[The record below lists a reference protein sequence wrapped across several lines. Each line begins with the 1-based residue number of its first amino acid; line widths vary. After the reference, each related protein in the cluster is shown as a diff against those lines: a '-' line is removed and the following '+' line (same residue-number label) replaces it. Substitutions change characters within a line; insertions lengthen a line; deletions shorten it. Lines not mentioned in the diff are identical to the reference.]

1 MLLHAVGFALLLLPL
16 ALSFPVGQGSAKSH
30 SLAKKATTNIV
41 GSPDEAIVWRWDV
54 ALTDAAEAAAEAK
67 EESGTPE
74 VAPES
79 QTAEST

>member
-1 MLLHAVGFALLLLPL
+1 MLLHTIGITSLLLPL
-16 ALSFPVGQGSAKSH
+16 ALSLPVGQGSAVTNG
-30 SLAKKATTNIV
+30 LAKKATTNIV

-54 ALTDAAEAAAEAK
+54 ALTDAAEEAAEAK